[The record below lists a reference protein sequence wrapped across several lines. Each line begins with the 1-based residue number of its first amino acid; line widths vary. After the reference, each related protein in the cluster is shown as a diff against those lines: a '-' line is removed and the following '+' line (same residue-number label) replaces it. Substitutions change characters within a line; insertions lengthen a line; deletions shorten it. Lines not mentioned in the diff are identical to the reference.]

1 MNQKIVWE
9 AAWMVWRLRIMDLLG
24 QTALFLIHP

>member
-1 MNQKIVWE
+1 VWE

-24 QTALFLIHP
+24 QTALLLIHP